1 MKMLTTLTA
10 TMMLSTLAMAQQEP
24 AEDQDEPIVAKVT
37 FEALDRNS
45 DQRLSK
51 TEAAADDNVSSQFA
65 ALDANSDGYL
75 NRGEYATSPAPTVPA
90 PSEPPLPSPDE
101 DPSSSDES

>member
-10 TMMLSTLAMAQQEP
+10 TMLLSTLAMAQENP
-24 AEDQDEPIVAKVT
+24 PEDQDEPIEVVKVT

-45 DQRLSK
+45 DQRVSK

-65 ALDANSDGYL
+65 ALDANSDGYI
-75 NRGEYATSPAPTVPA
+75 NRRVPVSHRFPARMKSNRQGV
-90 PSEPPLPSPDE
+90 
-101 DPSSSDES
+101 